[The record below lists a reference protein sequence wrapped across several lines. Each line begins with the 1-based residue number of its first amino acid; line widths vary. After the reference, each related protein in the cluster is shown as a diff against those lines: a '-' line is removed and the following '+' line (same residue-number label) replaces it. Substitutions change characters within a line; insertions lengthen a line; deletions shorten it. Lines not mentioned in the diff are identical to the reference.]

1 MNYWREIKK
10 LNRLPIWYDLLFG
23 KMVLRPQNTKFQ
35 ILIVDNLKTI
45 SNWAANPWRRY
56 SVILIM
62 FFVGY
67 FFGSSLGMIS
77 AVFELMDP
85 ISALVSIIFIELLI
99 KLRRS
104 LHTNK
109 NKKFLT
115 LLIDFLRI
123 GLFYGFFTEGLKL
136 L

>member
-1 MNYWREIKK
+1 MVIK
-10 LNRLPIWYDLLFG
+10 
-23 KMVLRPQNTKFQ
+23 PQTTKFQ
-35 ILIVDNLKTI
+35 IFVIDNITTLNK
-45 SNWAANPWRRY
+45 WANNPWRKY
-56 SVILIM
+56 SLALIL

-67 FFGSSLGMIS
+67 FLGSSLGMVS
-77 AVFELMDP
+77 AVYELMDP

-104 LHTNK
+104 LGSNK

>member
-1 MNYWREIKK
+1 MVIK
-10 LNRLPIWYDLLFG
+10 
-23 KMVLRPQNTKFQ
+23 PQTTKFQ
-35 ILIVDNLKTI
+35 TYVIDNIKTL
-45 SNWAANPWRRY
+45 NLWANNPWRKY
-56 SVILIM
+56 SLALIV
-62 FFVGY
+62 FFIGY

-85 ISALVSIIFIELLI
+85 ISALVSIIIIEFLI
-99 KLRRS
+99 KLRRTFI
-104 LHTNK
+104 LNK
-109 NKKFLT
+109 NKKFFT

>member
-1 MNYWREIKK
+1 MVIK
-10 LNRLPIWYDLLFG
+10 
-23 KMVLRPQNTKFQ
+23 PQTTKFQ
-35 ILIVDNLKTI
+35 IYVIDNINTLN
-45 SNWAANPWRRY
+45 SWANNPWRKY
-56 SVILIM
+56 SLALIL
-62 FFVGY
+62 FFIGY

-85 ISALVSIIFIELLI
+85 VSALVSIIFIELLI

-104 LHTNK
+104 LCSNK

>member
-1 MNYWREIKK
+1 MVIK
-10 LNRLPIWYDLLFG
+10 
-23 KMVLRPQNTKFQ
+23 PQTTKFQ
-35 ILIVDNLKTI
+35 IYVIDNIKTL
-45 SNWAANPWRRY
+45 NLWANNPWRKY
-56 SVILIM
+56 SLALII
-62 FFVGY
+62 FFIGY

-85 ISALVSIIFIELLI
+85 VSALVSIIIIEFLI
-99 KLRRS
+99 KLRRTFN
-104 LHTNK
+104 LKK

>member
-1 MNYWREIKK
+1 MVIK
-10 LNRLPIWYDLLFG
+10 
-23 KMVLRPQNTKFQ
+23 PQSTKFQ
-35 ILIVDNLKTI
+35 IYVIDNLKTL
-45 SNWAANPWRRY
+45 SLWANNPWRKY
-56 SVILIM
+56 SLALII
-62 FFVGY
+62 FFIGY

-85 ISALVSIIFIELLI
+85 ISALVSIIIIEFLI
-99 KLRRS
+99 KLRRTFN
-104 LHTNK
+104 LNK

-115 LLIDFLRI
+115 LMIDFLRI

>member
-1 MNYWREIKK
+1 MVIK
-10 LNRLPIWYDLLFG
+10 
-23 KMVLRPQNTKFQ
+23 PQTTKFQ
-35 ILIVDNLKTI
+35 IYVIDNIKTL
-45 SNWAANPWRRY
+45 NLWANNPWRKY
-56 SVILIM
+56 SLALII
-62 FFVGY
+62 FFIGY

-85 ISALVSIIFIELLI
+85 VSALFSIIIIEFLI
-99 KLRRS
+99 KLRRTS
-104 LHTNK
+104 NLKK
-109 NKKFLT
+109 NKKFFI

>member
-1 MNYWREIKK
+1 MVIK
-10 LNRLPIWYDLLFG
+10 
-23 KMVLRPQNTKFQ
+23 PQTTKFQ
-35 ILIVDNLKTI
+35 IYVVENIKTLNL
-45 SNWAANPWRRY
+45 WANNPWRKF
-56 SVILIM
+56 SLALIL
-62 FFVGY
+62 FFIGY

-104 LHTNK
+104 FSLNK
-109 NKKFLT
+109 DKKFLT
-115 LLIDFLRI
+115 LLTDCLRI

>member
-1 MNYWREIKK
+1 MVIK
-10 LNRLPIWYDLLFG
+10 
-23 KMVLRPQNTKFQ
+23 PQKTKFQ
-35 ILIVDNLKTI
+35 IYIVDNIKTL
-45 SNWAANPWRRY
+45 NLWANNPWRKY
-56 SVILIM
+56 SLALIV
-62 FFVGY
+62 FFIGY

-85 ISALVSIIFIELLI
+85 ISALVSVIFIEVLI

-104 LHTNK
+104 FSFNK
-109 NKKFLT
+109 NQKFLT

>member
-1 MNYWREIKK
+1 MVIK
-10 LNRLPIWYDLLFG
+10 
-23 KMVLRPQNTKFQ
+23 PQTTKFQ
-35 ILIVDNLKTI
+35 LYVIDNIKTL
-45 SNWAANPWRRY
+45 NLWANNPWRKY
-56 SVILIM
+56 SLALII
-62 FFVGY
+62 FFIWY

-85 ISALVSIIFIELLI
+85 ISALVSIIIIELLI
-99 KLRRS
+99 KLRR
-104 LHTNK
+104 TFNFDK

>member
-1 MNYWREIKK
+1 MVIK
-10 LNRLPIWYDLLFG
+10 
-23 KMVLRPQNTKFQ
+23 PQTTKFQ
-35 ILIVDNLKTI
+35 IYVVENIKTLNL
-45 SNWAANPWRRY
+45 WANNPWRKF
-56 SVILIM
+56 SLALIL
-62 FFVGY
+62 FFIGY
-67 FFGSSLGMIS
+67 FLGSSLGMIS

-104 LHTNK
+104 FSLNK

-115 LLIDFLRI
+115 LLTDSLRI

>member
-1 MNYWREIKK
+1 MVIK
-10 LNRLPIWYDLLFG
+10 
-23 KMVLRPQNTKFQ
+23 PQTTKFQ
-35 ILIVDNLKTI
+35 IYVIDNIKTL
-45 SNWAANPWRRY
+45 SLWANNPWRKY
-56 SVILIM
+56 SLSLII
-62 FFVGY
+62 FFIGY

-85 ISALVSIIFIELLI
+85 ISALVSIIIIEFLI
-99 KLRRS
+99 KLRRT
-104 LHTNK
+104 LKMNK
-109 NKKFLT
+109 NNKFLT

>member
-1 MNYWREIKK
+1 MVIK
-10 LNRLPIWYDLLFG
+10 
-23 KMVLRPQNTKFQ
+23 PQTTKFQ
-35 ILIVDNLKTI
+35 VYVIDNIKTL
-45 SNWAANPWRRY
+45 NTWANNPWRKY
-56 SVILIM
+56 SLAIIV
-62 FFVGY
+62 FFIGY

-85 ISALVSIIFIELLI
+85 ISALVSIIIIEFLI

-104 LHTNK
+104 LNLNK

-115 LLIDFLRI
+115 LLVDFIRI

>member
-1 MNYWREIKK
+1 MVIK
-10 LNRLPIWYDLLFG
+10 
-23 KMVLRPQNTKFQ
+23 PQTTKFQ
-35 ILIVDNLKTI
+35 IYVIDYIKTLNL
-45 SNWAANPWRRY
+45 WANNPWRKY
-56 SVILIM
+56 SLALII
-62 FFVGY
+62 FFIGY
-67 FFGSSLGMIS
+67 FLGSSLGMIS

-85 ISALVSIIFIELLI
+85 ISALVSIIIIEFLI
-99 KLRRS
+99 KLRRTFN
-104 LHTNK
+104 LNK

>member
-1 MNYWREIKK
+1 MVIK
-10 LNRLPIWYDLLFG
+10 
-23 KMVLRPQNTKFQ
+23 PQTTKFQ
-35 ILIVDNLKTI
+35 IYVIDNIKTL
-45 SNWAANPWRRY
+45 NLWANNPWRKY
-56 SVILIM
+56 SLALII
-62 FFVGY
+62 FFIGY

-77 AVFELMDP
+77 AVFG
-85 ISALVSIIFIELLI
+85 LVGSEMCIRDSIIIEFLI
-99 KLRRS
+99 KLRRTFNS
-104 LHTNK
+104 NK

>member
-1 MNYWREIKK
+1 MVIK
-10 LNRLPIWYDLLFG
+10 
-23 KMVLRPQNTKFQ
+23 PQTTKFQ
-35 ILIVDNLKTI
+35 IYVIDNIKTL
-45 SNWAANPWRRY
+45 SLWANNPWRKY
-56 SVILIM
+56 SLALII
-62 FFVGY
+62 FFIGY

-77 AVFELMDP
+77 SVFELMDP
-85 ISALVSIIFIELLI
+85 ISALVSIIIIEFLI
-99 KLRRS
+99 KLRRTFT
-104 LHTNK
+104 LNK

>member
-1 MNYWREIKK
+1 
-10 LNRLPIWYDLLFG
+10 
-23 KMVLRPQNTKFQ
+23 MVFKPQTTKFQ
-35 ILIVDNLKTI
+35 TYIIDNIKSLNT
-45 SNWAANPWRRY
+45 WANNPWRKY
-56 SVILIM
+56 SLALIL
-62 FFVGY
+62 FFIGY

-85 ISALVSIIFIELLI
+85 ISALVSIIIIEFLI
-99 KLRRS
+99 KLRRI
-104 LHTNK
+104 LYLNK

>member
-1 MNYWREIKK
+1 MVIK
-10 LNRLPIWYDLLFG
+10 
-23 KMVLRPQNTKFQ
+23 PQRTKFQ
-35 ILIVDNLKTI
+35 IYVIDNIQTL
-45 SNWAANPWRRY
+45 NLWANNPWRKY
-56 SVILIM
+56 SLALII
-62 FFVGY
+62 FFLGY

-85 ISALVSIIFIELLI
+85 ISALVSIIIIEFLI
-99 KLRRS
+99 KLRRT
-104 LHTNK
+104 LNLNK

-115 LLIDFLRI
+115 LIIDFLRI

>member
-1 MNYWREIKK
+1 MVIK
-10 LNRLPIWYDLLFG
+10 
-23 KMVLRPQNTKFQ
+23 PQKTKFQ
-35 ILIVDNLKTI
+35 IYVIDNIKTL
-45 SNWAANPWRRY
+45 SLWANNPWRKY
-56 SVILIM
+56 SLALII
-62 FFVGY
+62 FFIGY

-85 ISALVSIIFIELLI
+85 VSALISIIIIEFLI
-99 KLRRS
+99 KLRRT
-104 LHTNK
+104 LNLNK

-115 LLIDFLRI
+115 LLIDCLRI

>member
-1 MNYWREIKK
+1 
-10 LNRLPIWYDLLFG
+10 
-23 KMVLRPQNTKFQ
+23 MVLKPQTTKFQ
-35 ILIVDNLKTI
+35 IFVIDNITTLNK
-45 SNWAANPWRRY
+45 WANNPWRKY
-56 SVILIM
+56 SLALIL

-67 FFGSSLGMIS
+67 FFGSSLGMVS
-77 AVFELMDP
+77 AVYELMDP

-104 LHTNK
+104 ISLNK

-123 GLFYGFFTEGLKL
+123 GLLYGFFTEGLKL

>member
-1 MNYWREIKK
+1 MVIK
-10 LNRLPIWYDLLFG
+10 
-23 KMVLRPQNTKFQ
+23 PQKTKFQ
-35 ILIVDNLKTI
+35 IYIVDNVKTL
-45 SNWAANPWRRY
+45 NLWANNPWRKY
-56 SVILIM
+56 SLALIV
-62 FFVGY
+62 FFIGY

-85 ISALVSIIFIELLI
+85 ISALVSVLFIEVLI

-104 LHTNK
+104 FSFNK
-109 NKKFLT
+109 NQKFLT

>member
-1 MNYWREIKK
+1 MVIK
-10 LNRLPIWYDLLFG
+10 
-23 KMVLRPQNTKFQ
+23 PQTTKFQ
-35 ILIVDNLKTI
+35 IYVIDNIRTL
-45 SNWAANPWRRY
+45 NLWANNPWRKY
-56 SVILIM
+56 SLALII
-62 FFVGY
+62 FFIGY

-85 ISALVSIIFIELLI
+85 ISALVSIIIIELLI
-99 KLRRS
+99 KLRRTWN
-104 LHTNK
+104 LNK

-115 LLIDFLRI
+115 LLIDCLRI

>member
-1 MNYWREIKK
+1 MVIK
-10 LNRLPIWYDLLFG
+10 
-23 KMVLRPQNTKFQ
+23 PQKTKFQ
-35 ILIVDNLKTI
+35 IYIVDNVKTL
-45 SNWAANPWRRY
+45 NLWANNPWRKY
-56 SVILIM
+56 SIALIV
-62 FFVGY
+62 FFIGY

-85 ISALVSIIFIELLI
+85 ISALVSVLFIEVLI

-104 LHTNK
+104 FSFNK
-109 NKKFLT
+109 NQKFLT

>member
-1 MNYWREIKK
+1 MVIK
-10 LNRLPIWYDLLFG
+10 
-23 KMVLRPQNTKFQ
+23 PQKTKFQ
-35 ILIVDNLKTI
+35 IYIVDNVKTL
-45 SNWAANPWRRY
+45 NLWANNPWRKY
-56 SVILIM
+56 SLALIV
-62 FFVGY
+62 FFIGY

-85 ISALVSIIFIELLI
+85 ISALVSVIFIEVLI

-104 LHTNK
+104 FSFNK
-109 NKKFLT
+109 NQKFLT
-115 LLIDFLRI
+115 LLIDFLRV

>member
-1 MNYWREIKK
+1 MVIK
-10 LNRLPIWYDLLFG
+10 
-23 KMVLRPQNTKFQ
+23 PQTTKFQ
-35 ILIVDNLKTI
+35 IYVIDNIKTLN
-45 SNWAANPWRRY
+45 SWANNPWRKY
-56 SVILIM
+56 SLALIL

-77 AVFELMDP
+77 AVYELMDP
-85 ISALVSIIFIELLI
+85 ISALVSIIIIELLV

-104 LHTNK
+104 LSLNK

-115 LLIDFLRI
+115 LLTDFLRI
-123 GLFYGFFTEGLKL
+123 GLLYGFFTEGLKL

>member
-1 MNYWREIKK
+1 MVIK
-10 LNRLPIWYDLLFG
+10 
-23 KMVLRPQNTKFQ
+23 PQTTKFQ
-35 ILIVDNLKTI
+35 IYVIDNIKTLN
-45 SNWAANPWRRY
+45 SWANNPWRKY
-56 SVILIM
+56 SLALIL

-77 AVFELMDP
+77 AVYELMDP
-85 ISALVSIIFIELLI
+85 ISALVSIIIIELLI

-104 LHTNK
+104 LSLNK

-115 LLIDFLRI
+115 LLTDFLRI
-123 GLFYGFFTEGLKL
+123 GLLYGFFTEGLKL

>member
-1 MNYWREIKK
+1 MVIK
-10 LNRLPIWYDLLFG
+10 
-23 KMVLRPQNTKFQ
+23 PQTTKFQ
-35 ILIVDNLKTI
+35 IYVIDNIKTL
-45 SNWAANPWRRY
+45 SLWANNPWRKN
-56 SVILIM
+56 SLALII
-62 FFVGY
+62 FFIGY

-85 ISALVSIIFIELLI
+85 ISALVSIIIIEFLI
-99 KLRRS
+99 KLRRIFN
-104 LHTNK
+104 LNK

>member
-1 MNYWREIKK
+1 MVIK
-10 LNRLPIWYDLLFG
+10 
-23 KMVLRPQNTKFQ
+23 PQTTKFQ
-35 ILIVDNLKTI
+35 IYVIDNIKTL
-45 SNWAANPWRRY
+45 SLWANNPWRKY
-56 SVILIM
+56 SLSLII
-62 FFVGY
+62 FFIGY

-85 ISALVSIIFIELLI
+85 ISALVSIIIIEFLI
-99 KLRRS
+99 KFRRT
-104 LHTNK
+104 LNLNK

-115 LLIDFLRI
+115 LLIDCLRI